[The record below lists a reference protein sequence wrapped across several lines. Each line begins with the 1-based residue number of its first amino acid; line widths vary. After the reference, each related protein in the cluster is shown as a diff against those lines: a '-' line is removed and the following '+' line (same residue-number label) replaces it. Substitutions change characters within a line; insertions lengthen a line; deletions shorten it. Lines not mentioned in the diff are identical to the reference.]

1 MAGEDLLVLRG
12 WFEYN
17 WRFDQGINSIKY
29 VKMTQSKELLLL
41 LRILKNAY
49 ASSFRYK
56 IKKRWC
62 RKSEITLKIW
72 QKNKS

>member
-1 MAGEDLLVLRG
+1 MENVAGEDLLVLRG

-41 LRILKNAY
+41 LRILKMPMPVVLD
-49 ASSFRYK
+49 
-56 IKKRWC
+56 IK
-62 RKSEITLKIW
+62 LKAVVS
-72 QKNKS
+72 KE